1 MEVRQVN
8 KHWFIN
14 STHCLHVLHVHAEL
28 KLRCEKK
35 TIRKSLSFSLVKKN
49 HLYTTE
55 LKVSIACWR
64 HSRHVVNFV
73 FASTQYIQ
81 NFQHDIVA
89 ILILPS
95 PLKQNMFLKK
105 RKTLVG
111 LGQWRFWI
119 IGKISFPTRT
129 KLASPFNV
137 LASHDLGI
145 NVFYSIF
152 QFHFIMNQG
161 NFKPDQIFIM
171 LINSEA
177 TH

>member
-14 STHCLHVLHVHAEL
+14 STKCLHLLHVHAEL

-35 TIRKSLSFSLVKKN
+35 NNKEKSFVFIGRKN

-64 HSRHVVNFV
+64 HSWHVVNFV
-73 FASTQYIQ
+73 FAPTQYIQ

-119 IGKISFPTRT
+119 IRKISFPTRT

-152 QFHFIMNQG
+152 QFHFIMNRKFQTWS
-161 NFKPDQIFIM
+161 NFY
-171 LINSEA
+171 NA
-177 TH
+177 N